1 MRNERHRPLGFEK
14 KTILLGAATTLPA
27 FVTLF
32 TVLLANQISWQ
43 SRSAIVGGVLVAT
56 LIALSVLHDHIIY
69 PLRTLS
75 NILAALREEDYSIR
89 GCGARG
95 DDALGE
101 VMIEVNE
108 LSKLLRERRLG
119 AIEASALLRTVISE
133 IDAAIFAFDAQLR
146 LRLVNR
152 AGERLMAAPAE
163 RLLGREATELGLRRC
178 LDAEDLTALEISF
191 PGGRGRWG
199 IRKSAFRESGH
210 QHALLLVT
218 DLSQALRDEE
228 RQAWQRLVRVLSHEL
243 NNSLA
248 PIKSIATSLLSNASR
263 DPLPADWN
271 DDMQRGL
278 TVIASRAESLTRFMD
293 AYSRLA
299 RLPRPRFGR
308 VAIGELLQ
316 RIALLE
322 RRLEIEVQPG
332 PPITIQA
339 DADQMEQV
347 VINLVRNAVDAAIE
361 TGGGV
366 SMSWSA
372 PARHVEIVVADEGR
386 GLGGSANLFVPF
398 YTTKP
403 GGTGIG
409 LVLSRQIA
417 DAHGGTLTL
426 ENRADRSGCIARLRI
441 PVQQTLVESC

>member
-1 MRNERHRPLGFEK
+1 MRFEK
-14 KTILLGAATTLPA
+14 KTILLGAAAALPSFATL
-27 FVTLF
+27 VILLF
-32 TVLLANQISWQ
+32 IDRLPWERGAT
-43 SRSAIVGGVLVAT
+43 IVGMVAVAT
-56 LIALSVLHDHIIY
+56 LIALVLLHDHVIY

-89 GCGARG
+89 GRGARA

-108 LSKLLRERRLG
+108 MSKLLHERRLG
-119 AIEASALLRTVISE
+119 ALEASALLRKVISE
-133 IDAAIFAFDAQLR
+133 IDAPIFTFDAQLR

-163 RLLGREATELGLRRC
+163 RLLGREAAELGLQRC

-191 PGGRGRWG
+191 PGGSGRWG
-199 IRKSAFRESGH
+199 IRKSTFRQSGR
-210 QHALLLVT
+210 QHALLLIT

-228 RQAWQRLVRVLSHEL
+228 RQAWQRLVRVISHEL

-248 PIKSIATSLLSNASR
+248 PIKSIATSLLSNAAR
-263 DPLPADWN
+263 DPLPADWSE
-271 DDMQRGL
+271 DVQRGL
-278 TVIASRAESLTRFMD
+278 TVIASRAESLTRFME

-308 VAIGELLQ
+308 VAVGELLQ

-322 RRLEIEVQPG
+322 RRLEVSVQPG

-339 DADQMEQV
+339 DADQLEQA
-347 VINLVRNAVDAAIE
+347 VINLIRNAVDAALE

-366 SMSWSA
+366 ALSWSTH
-372 PARHVEIVVADEGR
+372 ARQVEIVVTDEGP
-386 GLGGSANLFVPF
+386 GLAGSANLFVPF

-426 ENRADRSGCIARLRI
+426 ENRTDRSGCVARLRV
-441 PVQQTLVESC
+441 PVTQMLAETSS